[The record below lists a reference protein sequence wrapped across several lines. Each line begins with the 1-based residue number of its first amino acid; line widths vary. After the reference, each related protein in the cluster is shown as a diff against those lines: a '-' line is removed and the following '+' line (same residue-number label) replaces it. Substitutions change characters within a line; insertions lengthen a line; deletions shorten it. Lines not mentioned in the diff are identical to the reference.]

1 MGSKPV
7 QSKKSHS
14 LLQDGRRHTNL
25 AVAKDRVMFILIG
38 SLAVLAVV
46 AAIAGVLRTRSL
58 RRKLDAGE
66 IKEMPGVKMVTDCGA
81 DSCELDN
88 GGSCEVED
96 CLKLAVKQDVEYYDD
111 EELDA
116 FRGMASDGYDDEQ
129 VAAFSEVLDT
139 MQPDDVAGWLHSL
152 ELRGIALPDRLKDEA
167 YMLLGDRRGNT
178 TPATA

>member
-1 MGSKPV
+1 MTTPLSSFFFRP
-7 QSKKSHS
+7 
-14 LLQDGRRHTNL
+14 LLHGGGRHTNL

-58 RRKLDAGE
+58 KRKLDAGE
-66 IKEMPGVKMVTDCGA
+66 IKEMPKVKMVTDCGA

-96 CLKLAVKQDVEYYDD
+96 CLKLAIKQDVEYYDD

-116 FRGMASDGYDDEQ
+116 FRGTASDGYDDEQ
-129 VAAFSEVLDT
+129 VAAFGEVLGT

-152 ELRGIALPDRLKDEA
+152 ELRGIALPDQLKDEA
-167 YMLLGDRRGNT
+167 YMLLGDRRSNT